1 MAGALVSQVNNYN
14 DRSDGLPPDARAR
27 LALAQSASGLDN
39 AAKGFGTWADPQ
51 YRFVFTTT
59 TAADSASST
68 LNLATSIRNVI
79 DPTASGSLQNTIQI
93 GPLAGILTAGV
104 IRPVRV
110 RVKQFISNTV
120 THIFWFQATLLGG
133 ATPVVFQPALAALT
147 QLGTRRAADDQVN
160 LVAAAGSVVVNVVH
174 GTTNVNITWSVDVFV
189 DDAF

>member
-93 GPLAGILTAGV
+93 GPLAGLLTAGV

-120 THIFWFQATLLGG
+120 THIFWFQATLPGG

-147 QLGTRRAADDQVN
+147 QLGKRRAADDQVN
-160 LVAAAGSVVVNVVH
+160 LVAAGGSVVVNVVH